1 MTNESLETIRDLFLV
16 FLIVGVISVPALC
29 L

>member
-16 FLIVGVISVPALC
+16 FLIVGVILVPALY

>member
-16 FLIVGVISVPALC
+16 FLIVGVILVPALC